1 MPGTQQTRCSLKK
14 NVQKRK
20 TEHRS
25 LDLLLSKP
33 NQSKAFLRTVYSESC
48 FWSPYKLLYRLGD
61 RRPMTSQDRPS
72 NTCQNLGQVDALRQ
86 RDCSAHR
93 DQCRVH
99 SLWTKHPSFCS
110 FQRACFVTIF
120 QLRRVDKFSLAAA
133 GRPQAASTQPIER
146 YGFAGFRVL
155 VRSFHASTLS
165 LVLIHAAGIT
175 KQHMFALLQ
184 QAFEQ
189 LVREEYEL
197 DTRYAVCAN
206 VLSNYVFSDT
216 ATRRPGTKH

>member
-1 MPGTQQTRCSLKK
+1 M
-14 NVQKRK
+14 
-20 TEHRS
+20 
-25 LDLLLSKP
+25 LL
-33 NQSKAFLRTVYSESC
+33 A
-48 FWSPYKLLYRLGD
+48 YKLLYRLVNLPARTDLPTSVKIWD
-61 RRPMTSQDRPS
+61 RSTHCGREI
-72 NTCQNLGQVDALRQ
+72 ALRTGISVASIVFGHSIL
-86 RDCSAHR
+86 RSAVSN
-93 DQCRVH
+93 VH
-99 SLWTKHPSFCS
+99 SLLLSFNCAAWTNSRLLQQEDRRLHP
-110 FQRACFVTIF
+110 
-120 QLRRVDKFSLAAA
+120 
-133 GRPQAASTQPIER
+133 QPIER
-146 YGFAGFRVL
+146 YRFAGFRVL

-175 KQHMFALLQ
+175 KQHMFSLLQ

>member
-1 MPGTQQTRCSLKK
+1 MKSTVPLVFSKVPNATP
-14 NVQKRK
+14 
-20 TEHRS
+20 TESPAIDEVEINSFLARS
-25 LDLLLSKP
+25 CHTPCPPYLCGAGRQNHKSKDRLRLTGRRVAP
-33 NQSKAFLRTVYSESC
+33 N
-48 FWSPYKLLYRLGD
+48 
-61 RRPMTSQDRPS
+61 
-72 NTCQNLGQVDALRQ
+72 ALRQ

>member
-14 NVQKRK
+14 NNVQKKRK
-20 TEHRS
+20 GKPSIDRLTCCLANQTSRKRS
-25 LDLLLSKP
+25 NSP
-33 NQSKAFLRTVYSESC
+33 CTPSC
-48 FWSPYKLLYRLGD
+48 FCRLIYIVLATD
-61 RRPMTSQDRPS
+61 SQDRPS
-72 NTCQNLGQVDALRQ
+72 NTCQNFGQVDALQ

-110 FQRACFVTIF
+110 FQRACVVTIF

-146 YGFAGFRVL
+146 YGFTGFRVL

-165 LVLIHAAGIT
+165 LALIHAAGIT

>member
-1 MPGTQQTRCSLKK
+1 MEHSRRCCCKKIMCKKKGKPSIDRLTCCLANQTSR
-14 NVQKRK
+14 KRSYAPC
-20 TEHRS
+20 TLRACRS
-25 LDLLLSKP
+25 
-33 NQSKAFLRTVYSESC
+33 
-48 FWSPYKLLYRLGD
+48 
-61 RRPMTSQDRPS
+61 
-72 NTCQNLGQVDALRQ
+72 RQ

-93 DQCRVH
+93 NQCRVH

-110 FQRACFVTIF
+110 FQRACVVTIF

>member
-1 MPGTQQTRCSLKK
+1 
-14 NVQKRK
+14 
-20 TEHRS
+20 
-25 LDLLLSKP
+25 
-33 NQSKAFLRTVYSESC
+33 
-48 FWSPYKLLYRLGD
+48 
-61 RRPMTSQDRPS
+61 MTSQDRRVKIWDRS
-72 NTCQNLGQVDALRQ
+72 THCGREIALRTGISVASIVFGQ
-86 RDCSAHR
+86 SILRSAVSN
-93 DQCRVH
+93 VH
-99 SLWTKHPSFCS
+99 ALF
-110 FQRACFVTIF
+110 TIF

-146 YGFAGFRVL
+146 YGFTGFRVL

-206 VLSNYVFSDT
+206 VLSNYVFSET